1 MSSRIDRNRTVVVV
15 VDMQERLLA
24 AMPEAR
30 RSAITKSACT
40 LVEGA
45 RLLGLS
51 IVATEQYSKGL
62 GPTVDPL
69 RDALVS
75 AGVTPIEKLDFSALD
90 EVAVRTELER
100 IDAKRAIVVGME
112 THVCVFQTVRD
123 LIGNGLKVHVL
134 EDAVAS
140 RTEDNRKIGLR
151 LCEREG
157 AVRSSVEAVL
167 FDALRRAEGDLFKA
181 ISKLV
186 R

>member
-1 MSSRIDRNRTVVVV
+1 MSSRIDPNRAVVIV
-15 VDMQERLLA
+15 VDLQERILA

-30 RSAITKSACT
+30 RELLVKRTCT
-40 LVEGA
+40 LLEGA

-62 GPTVDPL
+62 GPTVEPV
-69 RDALVS
+69 RDALTR

-90 EVAVRTELER
+90 EKNVRTELER
-100 IDAKRAIVVGME
+100 IAPKQAIVVGIE
-112 THVCVFQTVRD
+112 AHVCVYQTVRD
-123 LIGNGLKVHVL
+123 LVGNRIATHVL
-134 EDAVAS
+134 EDGVAS
-140 RTEDNRKIGLR
+140 RTEENREIGLR

-157 AVRSSVEAVL
+157 AVRSSTEVVL
-167 FDALRRAEGDLFKA
+167 FDALERAEGDVFKA